1 MDITDESHA
10 PVRDAVP
17 SQNPGPIQRS
27 LELLKMLAESDDSVA
42 VRDVA
47 AALELPPSTSH
58 RLLQQFISAGF
69 VVADPAS
76 KRYRVGPALY
86 RLAALIH
93 AKSDLAR
100 TVQPFLDEL
109 TAACDETSLF
119 AVFDRATA
127 TVAFVAKADSSQA
140 LSYRI
145 SLNTPVSAYWGSS
158 SQVIL
163 AHLPEPDLQRVLA
176 SPHPSP
182 VDNRKPMQEARF
194 RAYLAAIRRRGYA
207 LTKGQKLPG
216 AVGTAAP
223 VFDATGVVGSVTVT
237 IPEVRFQ
244 PGMGS
249 RIPRLV
255 MRSAG
260 QISEVLGH
268 RGSPAGSPAA
278 GLSRLSSRFRAQG
291 EWRRETPPGPS
302 AGRGARLHGHGRA
315 G

>member
-1 MDITDESHA
+1 MSVADRSRVLLHKPA
-10 PVRDAVP
+10 P
-17 SQNPGPIQRS
+17 SQGPGPIQRA
-27 LELLKMLAESDDSVA
+27 LGLLKLLAESEDPLA

-47 AALELPPSTSH
+47 AALGLPPSTSH
-58 RLLQQFISAGF
+58 RLLHQFIGAGF
-69 VVADPAS
+69 VVEDPGS
-76 KRYRVGPALY
+76 KRYQIGPELHRV
-86 RLAALIH
+86 AALIQ
-93 AKSDLAR
+93 SRSNLAS

-163 AHLPEPDLQRVLA
+163 AYLPEQDLRRVLA
-176 SPHPSP
+176 DAHPSP
-182 VDNRKPMQEARF
+182 VGGRPPMAEAAY
-194 RAYLAAIRRRGYA
+194 RAHLAAIKERGWI

-223 VFDATGVVGSVTVT
+223 VFGAAGIAGSLTVT

-244 PGMGS
+244 ASMER
-249 RIPRLV
+249 RIQRLV
-255 MRSAG
+255 VESAG
-260 QISEVLGH
+260 KISAVLGH
-268 RGSPAGSPAA
+268 R
-278 GLSRLSSRFRAQG
+278 
-291 EWRRETPPGPS
+291 PG
-302 AGRGARLHGHGRA
+302 GA
-315 G
+315 

>member
-1 MDITDESHA
+1 MKVADGSSAMARSSDSG
-10 PVRDAVP
+10 P
-17 SQNPGPIQRS
+17 SPGTIQRA
-27 LELLKMLAESDDSVA
+27 LELLKLLAESDDAIA

-47 AALELPPSTSH
+47 AALALPPSTSH

-93 AKSDLAR
+93 SRSDLAK

-109 TAACDETSLF
+109 TAACDEASLF
-119 AVFDRATA
+119 AVFDRATT

-145 SLNTPVSAYWGSS
+145 NLNTPVSAYWGSS

-176 SPHPSP
+176 AAHPSP
-182 VDNRKPMQEARF
+182 VGGRPPMDEASF
-194 RAYLAAIRRRGYA
+194 RAYLAAIRERGYVV
-207 LTKGQKLPG
+207 TEGQKLPG
-216 AVGTAAP
+216 AVGTSAA
-223 VFDATGVVGSVTVT
+223 VFDATGVIGSVTVT

-244 PGMGS
+244 PSMGS
-249 RIPRLV
+249 KIKGLV
-255 MRSAG
+255 MQSAE
-260 QISEVLGH
+260 QISAVLGH
-268 RGSPAGSPAA
+268 RMS
-278 GLSRLSSRFRAQG
+278 
-291 EWRRETPPGPS
+291 
-302 AGRGARLHGHGRA
+302 
-315 G
+315 